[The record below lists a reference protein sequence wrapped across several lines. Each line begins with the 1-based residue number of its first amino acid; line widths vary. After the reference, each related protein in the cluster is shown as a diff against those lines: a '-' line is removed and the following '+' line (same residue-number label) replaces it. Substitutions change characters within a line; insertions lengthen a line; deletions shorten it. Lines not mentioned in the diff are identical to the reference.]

1 LGEFIFND
9 LSIPCLKR
17 GMDAYALRQKVI
29 ANNIANLTTPGF
41 QAEKVKFEEILTSKL
56 KGRLRLKGRRT
67 DPHHLPIGR
76 WDIKKV
82 KPRVVKEGT
91 CYFNGINDVNI
102 DSEMTNLAQ
111 TTIAFDAAAKL
122 LYVKYEILQKSIRG
136 R

>member
-1 LGEFIFND
+1 MGEFIFND

-41 QAEKVKFEEILTSKL
+41 QAEKVTFEEILSSK
-56 KGRLRLKGRRT
+56 LKGRRT

-76 WDIKKV
+76 WDIRKV

-91 CYFNGINDVNI
+91 GYFNGINDVNI

-122 LYVKYEILQKSIRG
+122 LYVKYQILQKNIRG